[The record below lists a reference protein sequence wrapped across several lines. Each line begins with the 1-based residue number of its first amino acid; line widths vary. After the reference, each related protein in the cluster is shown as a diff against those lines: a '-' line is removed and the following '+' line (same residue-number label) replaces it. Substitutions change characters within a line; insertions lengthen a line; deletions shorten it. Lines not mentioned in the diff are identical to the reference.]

1 MKFFARVTLTGT
13 TGISRV
19 TDSDSTL
26 GRWLF
31 AGLQHCWLQRRSLLA
46 TALLHRLVG
55 ALLLWPLWAGLLQGF
70 VSTSGEAALTNESIP
85 RFLLSPWGL
94 AGALICLPI
103 GLTILALELSSLMT
117 LSYAQRRGTVL
128 SIAQAARFSLTHVG
142 SNFRLICDVLLE
154 ALQWTI
160 PLVFLLGV
168 VAVSLLGQ
176 HDINFYLAQRPPEFY
191 GAVLGGGLITIAW
204 AWFVFPRMAVTS
216 LALPLKLLDGLSA
229 REALM
234 ASRKRLWPL
243 RWQVVGLWAAWLVL
257 HVALSLAWTNLLYR
271 LAVWVVP
278 YTLTW
283 FPALLLS
290 LGLFFL
296 IYMIGNLLLSLF
308 HTVSLAVFCVQLLPS
323 TAVWAPPKVD
333 SDTASADSTIPAGFD
348 KRGGHWRWLWIV
360 AGSTLAALMAG
371 VWLLRSVP
379 AANSVWVIAH
389 RGAANSAPENTLAA
403 FERAIQDGADFV
415 ELDVM
420 ETADGQV
427 VVFHDKDYMK
437 VAGVPVK
444 VWEATYEELS
454 RIDIGSHFS
463 PEYHQE
469 RTPLLR
475 DALERCRD
483 RVRVMIELK
492 DYGRGQ
498 RLVERVIEVVEDLD
512 MSQQVVVMSLS
523 VPLVRETKRRRPDW
537 TVGVLSAVAVGR
549 LAEMEADF
557 LAINGKTATRSLLQ
571 QARRRQKPVY
581 VWTIDS
587 ESALLHY
594 LSLGVD
600 GIITNRPDVAR
611 RTREF
616 YQECSLAERLLL
628 EASLRLGIVPFQPP
642 G

>member
-1 MKFFARVTLTGT
+1 MAPPDG
-13 TGISRV
+13 SP
-19 TDSDSTL
+19 S
-26 GRWLF
+26 RWLI
-31 AGLQHCWLQRRSLLA
+31 AGLRQCWFQRRELFA
-46 TALLHRLVG
+46 AALLHRVVG

-94 AGALICLPI
+94 AGAVLCLPI

-117 LSYAQRRGTVL
+117 LGYARQRLTTL
-128 SIAQAARFSLTHVG
+128 PISQAVRFSLTHVG
-142 SNFRLICDVLLE
+142 SNLALICYILLE
-154 ALQWTI
+154 AVQWSL

-168 VAVSLLGQ
+168 VTVSLLGA

-191 GAVLGGGLITIAW
+191 AAVLGGGLITAVW
-204 AWFVFPRMAVTS
+204 SWFVLPRLAVHS
-216 LALPLKLLDGLSA
+216 LALPLKLLEGLSVA
-229 REALM
+229 EALP
-234 ASRKRLWPL
+234 ASRQCLWPR
-243 RWQVVGLWAAWLVL
+243 RWQVTGLWFAWLVL
-257 HVALSLAWTNLLYR
+257 QVTLSLAWTAVVYR
-271 LAVWVVP
+271 VAVWVVP

-283 FPALLLS
+283 FPTLLLT
-290 LGLFFL
+290 LGILFL
-296 IYMIGNLLLSLF
+296 IYITGNLLLSLF
-308 HTVSLAVFCVQLLPS
+308 QTVSLATFCVQLLP
-323 TAVWAPPKVD
+323 T
-333 SDTASADSTIPAGFD
+333 SALEPVPAGD
-348 KRGGHWRWLWIV
+348 CDLTTARSTLRSASDARVWRWPWVL
-360 AGSTLAALMAG
+360 AGLCGAGLLAG
-371 VWLLRSVP
+371 IWLLRSVP
-379 AANSVWVIAH
+379 QHEQVLIIAH
-389 RGAANSAPENTLAA
+389 RGAAGSAPENTLAA

-420 ETADGQV
+420 ETSDGQV

-444 VWEATYEELS
+444 VWEATYEELA

-463 PEYHQE
+463 PEYHQQ

-475 DALERCRD
+475 EALELCRD
-483 RVRVMIELK
+483 RVPVVIELK

-512 MSQQVVVMSLS
+512 MSQQVMVMSLS
-523 VPLVRETKRRRPDW
+523 VPLVRETKRLRPDW

-549 LAEMEADF
+549 LADMEADF
-557 LAINGKTATRSLLQ
+557 LAINAKTATRSLLQ
-571 QARRRQKPVY
+571 QANRQRKPVY

-587 ESALLHY
+587 ESAMLHY

-628 EASLRLGIVPFQPP
+628 EASLRVGIVPFQPP